1 MDGAMA
7 ADRPRSLDDLSPD
20 QRAEFERVAKFTRM
34 DPLAVEIINRAAE
47 VARRH
52 DEGDITVT
60 VKDVLEALLH
70 CTITPGLLMHLQRAR
85 SITED
90 EAGNEVVYLDDL
102 AVLAAQLDDSSL
114 VRQILERH
122 VDDINALIADVRR
135 GVRDHGPAAE

>member
-20 QRAEFERVAKFTRM
+20 QRAELERVSKFTRM

-90 EAGNEVVYLDDL
+90 EAGSEVVYLDDL

-122 VDDINALIADVRR
+122 VDDIDALIADVRR
-135 GVRDHGPAAE
+135 GVRDHDPAAG